1 MLKFPINR
9 VRHTQFKGIP
19 SRRLSRAG
27 ILAGFL
33 VSTLAAQDNYFV
45 HNLVADLPGIADH
58 TDPNLVN
65 PWGNGFSTG
74 SPFWIGN
81 NGSGTSTLYGTSGA
95 AVALV
100 VTIPGPP
107 SAGANAMGAVSGVL
121 FNSASPSFV
130 VPNTTGKAASFL
142 FCTEDGTIIGWNG
155 SVPMGTQAQI
165 MVDNSASGAV
175 YKGCA
180 LGTIA
185 NAPALYAANF
195 NAGTVD
201 VWDGN
206 LNKLTPAGGFT
217 NAAIPTGFAPFNIQ
231 NIGGTLYV
239 LYAKQ
244 DAMKHDDVAGVGN
257 GYLATFDLNG
267 NLLMNLVTAGVLNS
281 PWGMAIA
288 PSTFGQFAG
297 ALLVGN
303 FGDGL
308 IHAYNATSGALMGT
322 LTDTMSN
329 PISLPG
335 LWSINFGN
343 GGNGGDKATL
353 YFTSGPGGPNG
364 EPLESHGLFGSVQG
378 PPSFLTSG
386 VLNGASF
393 STTIAPNTFVS
404 IKGGALSATTRSWE
418 TSDFNGTAL
427 PTQLD
432 NVSVSINGQPAYVSF
447 ISPSQINFLTP
458 ATLAP
463 GPVQIQVTNNG
474 LVSATVSATA
484 QSSAPA
490 LFTIG
495 AVNAA
500 GNSYIAATHA
510 NGSVAGPPGLLGTTT
525 TTTPFTPGETIVLY
539 GTGFGG
545 TLSPVPNGQIVSTAL
560 PFTPTPVVMI
570 GGTPA
575 LVAFAGQTATG
586 LDQFNV
592 TIPST
597 LTLTGTG
604 NVDVPVV
611 IQAAGAQT
619 QANAVISVT
628 VPTT

>member
-1 MLKFPINR
+1 MINFSINL
-9 VRHTQFKGIP
+9 VSYTQF
-19 SRRLSRAG
+19 RRFSSSTLGRAG
-27 ILAGFL
+27 IIAGLF
-33 VSTLAAQDNYFV
+33 VSSLAAQDNYLV
-45 HNLVADLPGIADH
+45 HNLVSDLPGIADH

-65 PWGNGFSTG
+65 PWGVGFSGT

-81 NGSGTSTLYGTSGA
+81 NSTGTSTLYNTAGV
-95 AVALV
+95 AVSLV
-100 VTIPGPP
+100 VTIPAPP
-107 SAGANAMGAVSGVL
+107 SAGANAMGAVTGVL
-121 FNSASPSFV
+121 FNSASPSFIITS
-130 VPNTTGKAASFL
+130 TTKAASFL
-142 FCTEDGTIIGWNG
+142 FCTEDGTIVGWNS
-155 SVPMGTQAQI
+155 SVPQGNQAQI
-165 MVDNSASGAV
+165 MLDNSASGAV

-206 LNKLTPAGGFT
+206 LKALKTAGGFV
-217 NAAIPTGFAPFNIQ
+217 NAAIPSGFAPFNIQ

-239 LYAKQ
+239 AYAKQ
-244 DAMKHDDVAGVGN
+244 DAMQHDDVAGVGN

-267 NLLMNLVTAGVLNS
+267 NLLTNLISTGVLNS
-281 PWGMAIA
+281 PWGLAVA
-288 PSTFGQFAG
+288 PSTFGPFAG

-303 FGDGL
+303 FGDGF
-308 IHAYNATSGALMGT
+308 IHAYNLSTGALMGGMA
-322 LTDTMSN
+322 DTGNN

-335 LWSINFGN
+335 LWALNFGN
-343 GGNGGDKATL
+343 GGTGGDKATL

-364 EPLESHGLFGSVQG
+364 APLESHGLFGSMQG

-393 STTIAPNTFVS
+393 STMIAPNTFIS
-404 IKGGALSATTRSWE
+404 IKGGALAATTRSWQ
-418 TSDFNGTAL
+418 TADFTGTAL

-432 NVSVSINGQPAYVSF
+432 NVSVSINGQPAFVNFVS
-447 ISPSQINFLTP
+447 PTQINVLTP
-458 ATLAP
+458 STLAP
-463 GPVQIQVTNNG
+463 GPAQIQVTNHG
-474 LVSATVSATA
+474 LVSASVAATVQT
-484 QSSAPA
+484 SAPA

-500 GNSYIAATHA
+500 GNSYIAATHSDGA
-510 NGSVAGPPGLLGTTT
+510 VAGPPGLLGTTT
-525 TTTPFTPGETIVLY
+525 TMTPFTLGETIVLY

-545 TLSPVPNGQIVSTAL
+545 TSSPVPNGQIVSTPLTFAQN
-560 PFTPTPVVMI
+560 PVVMI
-570 GGTPA
+570 GGEQA
-575 LVAFAGQTATG
+575 IVVFAGQTATG

-592 TIPST
+592 VVPST
-597 LTLTGTG
+597 LSLTGTG

-611 IQAAGAQT
+611 IQAGGTQT

>member
-1 MLKFPINR
+1 MLKLPINR
-9 VRHTQFKGIP
+9 IIRTQFTCI
-19 SRRLSRAG
+19 SLSALRRAG
-27 ILAGFL
+27 ILAGVL
-33 VSTLAAQDNYFV
+33 VTSLAAQDNYLV

-58 TDPNLVN
+58 TDSNLVN
-65 PWGNGFSTG
+65 PWGNGFSSG

-81 NGSGTSTLYGTSGA
+81 NGTGTSTLYNTAGVA
-95 AVALV
+95 NALV
-100 VTIPGPP
+100 VTIPAPA

-121 FNSASPSFV
+121 FNSASSSFTVPS
-130 VPNTTGKAASFL
+130 TGKAASFM

-175 YKGCA
+175 YKGCT
-180 LGTIA
+180 LGTVA
-185 NAPALYAANF
+185 SAPVLYAANF

-206 LNKLTPAGGFT
+206 LKVVKTAGGFT
-217 NAAIPTGFAPFNIQ
+217 NAAIPAGFAPFNIQ

-244 DAMKHDDVAGVGN
+244 DQMKHDDVAGVGN

-267 NLLMNLVTAGVLNS
+267 NLLANLVTSGVLNS
-281 PWGMAIA
+281 PWGMAVA

-297 ALLVGN
+297 DLLVGN

-308 IHAYNATSGALMGT
+308 IHAYNMTNGSLIGT
-322 LTDTMSN
+322 LTDANNN

-378 PPSFLTSG
+378 SPTFTTSG

-393 STTIAPNTFVS
+393 STTVAPNTFVS
-404 IKGGALSATTRSWE
+404 IKGGALAATTRSWE
-418 TSDFNGTAL
+418 ASDFNGTSL

-432 NVSVSINGQPAYVSF
+432 DVSVTINGQPAFVSF

-463 GPVQIQVTNNG
+463 GPVQIQVTNHG
-474 LVSATVSATA
+474 LTSASVAATV
-484 QSSAPA
+484 QNSAPA
-490 LFTIG
+490 FFTIG
-495 AVNAA
+495 AANAA
-500 GNSYIAATHA
+500 GNSYIAATHSD
-510 NGSVAGPPGLLGTTT
+510 GTIAGPPGLLGTTT
-525 TTTPFTPGETIVLY
+525 PTTPFKPGETVVLY
-539 GTGFGG
+539 GTGFAG
-545 TLSPVPNGQIVSTAL
+545 TSSPVPNGQIVSSAL
-560 PFTPTPVVMI
+560 MFTQTPVVMI
-570 GGTPA
+570 GGSPA
-575 LVAFAGQTATG
+575 VVAFAGQTATG

-592 TIPST
+592 VIPST
-597 LTLTGTG
+597 LALTGTG
-604 NVDVPVV
+604 NVDVPVQ
-611 IQAAGAQT
+611 IQSGGAQT
-619 QANAVISVT
+619 QANAVISVA